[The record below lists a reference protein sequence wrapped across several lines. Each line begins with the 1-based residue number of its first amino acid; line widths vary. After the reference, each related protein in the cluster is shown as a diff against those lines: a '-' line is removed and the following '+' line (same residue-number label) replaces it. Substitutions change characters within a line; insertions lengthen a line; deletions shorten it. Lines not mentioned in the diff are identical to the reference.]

1 MVLRDASA
9 ALPFFA
15 ADLNLLKGV
24 RHQPTRSKIGGAH
37 RNKWNP
43 RLLRVCSLPRKAANG
58 VLCRRSLTK
67 SRKVSVKCCGQIV
80 ANRVLA
86 SVLQLDHAFAIAVFA
101 LLFDALLPFGS
112 PAHRGRMPYWS
123 LTATLV
129 QRAHLGRLLGPQ
141 KHQRFALPL
150 LVKALAQPRVQLGRF
165 LAPPKRRRSALLL
178 AVKSTIRWVVL

>member
-24 RHQPTRSKIGGAH
+24 RHEPTRSKIGGAH

-43 RLLRVCSLPRKAANG
+43 RLLRVCSLPSIG
-58 VLCRRSLTK
+58 GQWGSSLTK
-67 SRKVSVKCCGQIV
+67 SRKVSVKYCGQIV

-123 LTATLV
+123 LAATLV
-129 QRAHLGRLLGPQ
+129 QRAHPGRLLGPQ